1 MPKMPKLIEGRFC
14 IAKDCGRQVTT
25 PYTGLCNRHLRA
37 RDFDLC
43 IRSTARYNLAFPQRN
58 QK

>member
-1 MPKMPKLIEGRFC
+1 MPKLIEGRFC
-14 IAKDCGRQVTT
+14 IAKDCERQVTT